1 MVGVRYLRVS
11 VTDRCD
17 LRCRYCTPMRSVGA
31 PRSDLLTYE
40 EIVEVTRVLV
50 DLGVRKV
57 RLTGGEPLRR
67 PGLGWLLGALARLD
81 GVEDLGLTTNG
92 TRLREFVPIL
102 AGAGYRV
109 NVHLDSVDPA
119 RYRAVM
125 GGRDVKVVMGAIRE
139 AVRAG
144 IRVKVNAV
152 CASDATLED
161 AARLVAF
168 GREAGV
174 TVRFIEAMPVSGL
187 APDEAARARMAEI
200 EAGLRDGLGLVPAVA
215 EGVARMYRGPG
226 GERVGFI
233 TPSHARFCNGCDKV
247 RLSSRGR
254 LKTCLFGQTGTDLRP
269 FLRGPDAAGLR
280 EAIASV
286 LQRKQGREGDR
297 IETMVGIGG

>member
-17 LRCRYCTPMRSVGA
+17 LRCRYCMPMRSAGA

-40 EIVEVTRVLV
+40 EIVEVTRALV
-50 DLGVRKV
+50 GLGVRKV

-67 PGLGWLLGALARLD
+67 PGIKWLLGALAGLE

-92 TRLREFVPIL
+92 TRLREFVRIL

-125 GGRDVKVVMGAIRE
+125 GGRDVEVVMGAVRE

-144 IRVKVNAV
+144 IPVKVNAV

-187 APDEAARARMAEI
+187 APDEAARAKMAEI
-200 EAGLRDGLGLVPAVA
+200 EAGLRDELDLVPAVA

-233 TPSHARFCNGCDKV
+233 TPSHARFCDGCDKV

-254 LKTCLFGQTGTDLRP
+254 LKTCLFGETATDLRP
-269 FLRGPDAAGLR
+269 FLRGADATGLR
-280 EAIASV
+280 EAIAQV
-286 LQRKQGREGDR
+286 LRRKQGREGER